1 MRIVYVSNLDRK
13 TIVRNLYGLFG
24 VWLGAALLTACG
36 GSSHSVLSST
46 VPQVA
51 APSVGTSGEGSRTTT
66 YTIFDLGP
74 GPNGKD
80 AYGYG
85 ESSSAQVGTYYDHS
99 ISCGK
104 DCSEKV
110 YYPLAWSG
118 PSSQPVVLL
127 PQFYVE
133 GWAYGS
139 GGNLIVGTLIT
150 NDGGYFG
157 YPHAAVW
164 QGPSLTF
171 TDLNP
176 SGTCGSCKPGSN
188 AYATDGTYIAG
199 SGGSPE
205 HALLWKIGQLQTPVD
220 LNPAG
225 FSYSEAYAVSGKLQA
240 GYAYS
245 SATNSDHAVLW
256 RGTAWSAKDLTPSTL
271 SSAYATGL
279 GMHTEVGCGTP
290 VGMSVLHALLWH
302 GKAKTMKDL
311 HPAGFKDSCARAAHG
326 AVQVGYGHTSTS
338 GVLHALLW
346 SGSAATAIDLQQYLP
361 ATFNSSQAYAID
373 AAGDILGS
381 AYSTSTTSWH
391 AVIWHP

>member
-1 MRIVYVSNLDRK
+1 M
-13 TIVRNLYGLFG
+13 RNLHGLFG
-24 VWLGAALLTACG
+24 VCLGAALLAACS
-36 GSSHSVLSST
+36 GSSDTGLSPS
-46 VPQVA
+46 VPQTAVSSGASRGA
-51 APSVGTSGEGSRTTT
+51 ATPATTS

-85 ESSSAQVGTYYDHS
+85 ESSTMQVGTYFDHT

-127 PQFYVE
+127 PQNYVE
-133 GWAYGS
+133 GWAYGA

-157 YPHAAVW
+157 YPHAALW
-164 QGPSLTF
+164 QGGSLGF

-176 SGTCGSCKPGSN
+176 SGSCGSCKPASN
-188 AYATDGTYIAG
+188 AYSTDGTHIAG

-205 HALLWKIGQLQTPVD
+205 HALLWTIGQLNSPVD
-220 LNPAG
+220 LNPVG
-225 FSYSEAYAVSGKLQA
+225 FSYSEAYVVSGKVQA

-245 SATNSDHAVLW
+245 SVTNSYHAFLW
-256 RGTAWSAKDLTPSTL
+256 HGTANSGKDLTPSTL
-271 SSAYATGL
+271 SSAYVTGL
-279 GMHTEVGCGTP
+279 GSKSEVGCGTP

-302 GKAKTMKDL
+302 GKAKSMKDL
-311 HPAGFKDSCARAAHG
+311 QPAGFTDSCARAAHG
-326 AVQVGYGHTSTS
+326 KVQVGYGHIS
-338 GVLHALLW
+338 GSLHALLW
-346 SGSAATAIDLQQYLP
+346 QGSANTAVDLQQYLP
-361 ATFNSSQAYAID
+361 ATFTSSEAYAID

-381 AYSTSTTSWH
+381 AYSTSTVSWH
-391 AVIWHP
+391 AVMWHP